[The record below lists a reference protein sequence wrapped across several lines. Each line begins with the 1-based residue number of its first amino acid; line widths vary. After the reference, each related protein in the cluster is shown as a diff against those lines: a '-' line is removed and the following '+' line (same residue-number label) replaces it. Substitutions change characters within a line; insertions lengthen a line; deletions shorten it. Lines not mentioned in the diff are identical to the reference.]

1 MIFIIFY
8 KVLKKIFLYSKMII
22 KKIWYQSVKLFIK
35 VSLHFY
41 AKKIK
46 VYGKKNI
53 PKKGAVLFAINHPNA
68 LMDPLFVTSFNPREN
83 HFLVRAD
90 VFKKPL
96 IKKALASLNLMPI
109 YRIRDG
115 RKQLSNNEEV
125 FQKCF
130 NILKRKETLIIFPQ
144 GGHSRD
150 RNIKP
155 LSKGFTRI
163 VFGALEENPDL
174 NISVI
179 PVGITYQNS
188 SSYPSK
194 VCVQFGEVI
203 DSRTILS
210 SNEKPKAINIL
221 KNEVSNQLKKLT
233 VHIADDENYKTTL
246 QKLNNANVDFTEV
259 DKVNKMIAEN
269 NFLKAV
275 KKPIN
280 LLKPLFYLILLN
292 SIFPFFIWKKMSKNI
307 GEIEF
312 VDTMKYA
319 VNVVSFPIFYG
330 LQALLIYFFL
340 GWNIAGI
347 YWLASFLLVFVYT
360 KFSVTNTEN

>member
-1 MIFIIFY
+1 M
-8 KVLKKIFLYSKMII
+8 I
-22 KKIWYQSVKLFIK
+22 KKIWYESVKFFLKI
-35 VSLHFY
+35 SLNFY

-46 VYGKKNI
+46 IYGKENI

-96 IKKALASLNLMPI
+96 VKKALASLNLMPI

-115 RKQLSNNEEV
+115 RKQLSNNEEI

-130 NILKRKETLIIFPQ
+130 NILKREETLIIFPQ

-174 NISVI
+174 EIAVI

-188 SSYPSK
+188 STYPSK

-203 DSRTILS
+203 DSKKILN
-210 SNEKPKAINIL
+210 SNPKPKAINVL
-221 KNEVSNQLKKLT
+221 KSEVSNQLKRLT
-233 VHIADDENYKTTL
+233 VHIPDDEKYTSTL
-246 QKLNNANVDFTEV
+246 QKLNAANVDFTEV
-259 DKVNKMIAEN
+259 ETVNKMIAKN
-269 NFLKAV
+269 NIPQAV
-275 KKPIN
+275 KKPFN
-280 LLKPLFYLILLN
+280 LLKPIYYLILLN
-292 SIFPFFIWKKMSKNI
+292 GFIPYLIWKKMSKNI
-307 GEIEF
+307 DEIEF
-312 VDTMKYA
+312 IDTMKYA
-319 VNVVSFPIFYG
+319 VNVIFFPIFYF
-330 LQALLIYFFL
+330 LQALLIYLFFGL
-340 GWNIAGI
+340 KIAMI
-347 YWLASFLLVFVYT
+347 YWLASYFLVFVYT
-360 KFSVTNTEN
+360 KFSVTNTEDF

>member
-1 MIFIIFY
+1 M
-8 KVLKKIFLYSKMII
+8 I
-22 KKIWYQSVKLFIK
+22 KKIWYESVKVFLKI
-35 VSLHFY
+35 SLNFY
-41 AKKIK
+41 ANQIKI
-46 VYGKKNI
+46 YGRENI
-53 PKKGAVLFAINHPNA
+53 PKKGAILFAINHPNA

-96 IKKALASLNLMPI
+96 IRKALASLNLMPI

-125 FQKCF
+125 FKKCF
-130 NILKRKETLIIFPQ
+130 NILERKETLIIFPQ

-163 VFGALEENPDL
+163 VFGALEENQDL
-174 NISVI
+174 EISVI

-188 SSYPSK
+188 STYPCK
-194 VCVQFGEVI
+194 VSVKFGEAI
-203 DSRTILS
+203 DAKHILN
-210 SNEKPKAINIL
+210 SNPKPKAINIL
-221 KNEVSNQLKKLT
+221 KSDVSTQLKKLT
-233 VHIADDENYKTTL
+233 VHIPDDENYKATL

-269 NFLKAV
+269 SFPKAV
-275 KKPIN
+275 KKPIH

-292 SIFPFFIWKKMSKNI
+292 SILPYLIWKKMSENI

-312 VDTMKYA
+312 VDTLKYGI
-319 VNVVSFPIFYG
+319 NVVSFPIFYG
-330 LQALLIYFFL
+330 LQAFVVHFFL
-340 GWNIAGI
+340 GWKIAGI
-347 YWLASFLLVFVYT
+347 YYLVSFLLVFIYT